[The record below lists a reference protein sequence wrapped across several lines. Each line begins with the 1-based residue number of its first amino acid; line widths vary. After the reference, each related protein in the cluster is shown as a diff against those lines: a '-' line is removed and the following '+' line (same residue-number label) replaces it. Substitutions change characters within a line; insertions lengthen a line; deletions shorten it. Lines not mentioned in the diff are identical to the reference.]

1 MWSEYPA
8 HLEYPV
14 LLMGCGAPGSG
25 SATYTQRRF
34 QSIHI
39 SAIHCGR
46 HSSCTDQFW
55 PRRNSSQPACPYWRC
70 RSSLIRWP
78 YLLASVLAL
87 LGIAWTW
94 QLSST
99 YNDAGCVVYVRA
111 WPVDESM
118 IWPVVS

>member
-1 MWSEYPA
+1 VAGIAVALISFGLVAILLSQRA
-8 HLEYPV
+8 HI
-14 LLMGCGAPGSG
+14 GA
-25 SATYTQRRF
+25 A
-34 QSIHI
+34 
-39 SAIHCGR
+39 GR
-46 HSSCTDQFW
+46 HW
-55 PRRNSSQPACPYWRC
+55 
-70 RSSLIRWP
+70 IRWP

-118 IWPVVS
+118 IWPVVSLFILGGLALALVYLGLDIALFIRDTRLPKSSSKRLSS